1 MKGNIMVLLDLA
13 RGVEVNAQKEAEA
26 VYEYTQL
33 KGSIEIAE
41 LEKDDKEYAMDLVDE
56 IIADELNH
64 QKRLQEF
71 YTRLTKIK
79 ANKD

>member
-13 RGVEVNAQKEAEA
+13 RGVEINAQKEAEA

-41 LEKDDKEYAMDLVDE
+41 LEKEDKEYAMDLVDE

-64 QKRLQEF
+64 QQRLQEF

-79 ANKD
+79 ASKD